1 MSTNDV
7 KPTTPMIGGQFMEQ
21 WLNMPEQLKKQGD
34 NSPYA
39 VHNDFFRFFCFF
51 LAFNHLYDCYSRKH
65 PHYQPCLQVTKE
77 WAERKQKQEERNGK
91 YWTWKPSDREDIL
104 YFIKYAFEILTAHFR
119 QKPNETT
126 KDYHRR
132 AAEWTAFLDS
142 AKCILLHPVI
152 EGRQELDEKQTHP
165 HFSGTV
171 NINDEEPPLLK
182 YDLVNTMKTERD
194 KDIQLR
200 LKLQMVFLRIY
211 QVRCNLFHGEKD
223 PNNENDIACVK
234 DSADVL
240 EKFLWF
246 IVRDCHGE
254 IW

>member
-1 MSTNDV
+1 
-7 KPTTPMIGGQFMEQ
+7 MIGGQFMEQ
-21 WLNMPEQLKKQGD
+21 WLKMPEQLKKQEG

-51 LAFNHLYDCYSRKH
+51 LAFNHLYDCYTRKH
-65 PHYQPCLQVTKE
+65 PHYQPCLQETKE
-77 WAERKQKQEERNGK
+77 WAKRTGK
-91 YWTWKPSDREDIL
+91 YRTWKSSDREDIL
-104 YFIKYAFEILTAHFR
+104 FFIEYAFEIINDHFR
-119 QKPNETT
+119 QKPDETT
-126 KDYHRR
+126 DDYLRR
-132 AAEWTAFLDS
+132 KADWTAFLDS
-142 AKCILLHPVI
+142 AKRILLHPVI
-152 EGRQELDEKQTHP
+152 EGRQEPAEKESHLD
-165 HFSGTV
+165 FSNTV
-171 NINDEEPPLLK
+171 KTNDKEHPLLK
-182 YDLVNTMKTERD
+182 FDLVNTMKMEPNE
-194 KDIQLR
+194 DIQLR

-223 PNNENDIACVK
+223 PNSKNDIACVK